1 MPGKIWKFLERWR
14 IARARLNT
22 YYHGILG
29 VQVGRKCLFGSGVRI
44 ERPWNV
50 SIGERCVLEPH
61 VWLDLATDN
70 ATVKL
75 GNHVFMGR
83 GAHLLVTDGITI
95 GNHCLIGDGVI
106 MSDHKH
112 NHAPGELIET
122 QGCNSAKIEIGSD
135 VLICVRAV
143 ILQGVTIGDGA
154 IVGPGA
160 IVSQDVAPFSIV
172 GTPPARVLGNR
183 QNLPK

>member
-1 MPGKIWKFLERWR
+1 MPGRLWKVLDR
-14 IARARLNT
+14 IRLVRARINT
-22 YYHGILG
+22 YYHRALG
-29 VQVGRKCLFGSGVRI
+29 ARVGAKCLFGNGVRI

-50 SIGERCVLEPH
+50 SCGERCVLEPN
-61 VWLDLATDN
+61 VWLDLATDQ
-70 ATVKL
+70 ATVSL
-75 GNHVFMGR
+75 GKRVFMGR

-95 GNHCLIGDGVI
+95 GDHCLIGDGVV

-112 NHAPGELIET
+112 NHTPDELIET
-122 QGCNSAKIEIGSD
+122 QGCNSAKIQIGSD

-143 ILQGVTIGDGA
+143 ILQGVSIGDGA

-160 IVSQDVAPFSIV
+160 IVTQDVAPYSIV

-183 QNLPK
+183 QTLPK